1 MESAA
6 ASIRTTKV
14 ISILKII
21 SIFSY
26 VIIQEFYSVASYT
39 QVCDHLEIIFVKG
52 IRSVCSFFFFLPFS
66 EKTIFAP
73 LYCFFSS
80 VKEQLTVSVESYF

>member
-1 MESAA
+1 MEAAA

-52 IRSVCSFFFFLPFS
+52 IRSVCSFFFFCHLVKRLSLLHCIAFS
-66 EKTIFAP
+66 P
-73 LYCFFSS
+73 LSKSS
-80 VKEQLTVSVESYF
+80 